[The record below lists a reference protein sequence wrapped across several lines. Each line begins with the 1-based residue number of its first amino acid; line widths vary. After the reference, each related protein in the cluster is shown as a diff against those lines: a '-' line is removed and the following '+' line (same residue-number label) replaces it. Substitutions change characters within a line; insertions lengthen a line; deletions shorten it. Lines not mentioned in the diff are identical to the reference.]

1 MNNWKSLALVV
12 IMAGTLLGCSTTPV
26 EKFSDRIAQTP
37 SSLVS
42 KPTCIAT
49 GVGEEGEYL
58 PEAYLNNTGCLGEYM
73 NSFDALIFFE
83 DVLFEKMRGEK
94 DE

>member
-1 MNNWKSLALVV
+1 MPNLKILTGILVMAL
-12 IMAGTLLGCSTTPV
+12 TLQGCSTTPV
-26 EKFSDRIAQTP
+26 EKFSDRIVQTP

-42 KPTCIAT
+42 KPSCIAT

>member
-1 MNNWKSLALVV
+1 M
-12 IMAGTLLGCSTTPV
+12 
-26 EKFSDRIAQTP
+26 
-37 SSLVS
+37 S